1 MAGIF
6 GKIFVGIYVEIKRS
20 DGRIHQAMVTSLH
33 EDNDSVTVEWIE
45 NGDTKGKEIDLESV
59 FALNADVAPDEE
71 IPQSPEA
78 PLPPSSVAKTSK
90 LPKTKRTTAIP
101 KPENP
106 PRENRAAAVGTTRAR
121 PSQQNQAAEPPPPA
135 IAPQSALNQSLLQ
148 QQNAR
153 KKSNCV
159 KEVEKLQEKREK
171 RRLQQQE
178 LREKRAQEVD
188 VQLPNYE
195 IMCMIRDFRASLD
208 YRPLTSNDLDLIDE
222 HRICVCVRARP
233 LNKKE
238 LTMKDLDVITVPSK
252 DVVMVHEPKQK
263 VDLTRYLENQ
273 TFRFDYAFDE
283 NSTNE
288 MVYRF
293 TAQPLVETIFERGM
307 ATCFAYGQTGSGKT
321 HTMGGDFSGKNQDC
335 SKGIYALSARDVFHM
350 IKKPNYKKLDLQIFA
365 TFFEIYSGKVFD
377 LLNRKTK
384 LRVLED
390 GKQQVQVVGLQ
401 EKEVKCTDDVLKLIE
416 VGNSCRTSGQTS
428 ANAHS
433 SRSHAVF
440 QIILRRRGKMHGK
453 FSLIDLAGNERGADT
468 SSADRQTRL
477 EGAEINKS
485 LLALKECIRALGRNK
500 PHTPFRASKLTQV
513 LRDSFIGENSRTC
526 MIATISPG
534 MASCENTLNT
544 LRYANRVKEFG
555 ISPSDIPFS
564 QSGGGGSRSELSPSY
579 EVKELTVDPEA
590 ELDIRQGG
598 HVNQLE
604 VLEAQWGVGS
614 SPQRDDLKLLCEQ
627 NEEEVSPQLFTFH
640 EAVSQL
646 VEMEEQVLEDHRAV
660 FQESIRWLE
669 DEKVLLE
676 MTEEVDYDVESFAT
690 QLEQILDQKIDIL
703 TELRDKVKSFRSTL
717 QEEEQASKQIT
728 PKRPRAL

>member
-1 MAGIF
+1 MAGVF

-33 EDNDSVTVEWIE
+33 EDNESVTVEWIE
-45 NGDTKGKEIDLESV
+45 NGDTKGKEIDLESI
-59 FALNADVAPDEE
+59 FALNPDVAPDEE

-78 PLPPSSVAKTSK
+78 PLPPSSTTKTSK
-90 LPKTKRTTAIP
+90 VPKTRRITAIP
-101 KPENP
+101 KPENA

-121 PSQQNQAAEPPPPA
+121 PSQHSQAGEPPPPS
-135 IAPQSALNQSLLQ
+135 ITPQPAVKETLQ

-159 KEVEKLQEKREK
+159 KEVEKLQEQREK

-188 VQLPNYE
+188 VNLPNYE

-208 YRPLTSNDLDLIDE
+208 YRPLTSNDAIEE

-238 LTMKDLDVITVPSK
+238 LSVKDLDVITIPSK

-273 TFRFDYAFDE
+273 TFRFDYAFDR

-335 SKGIYALSARDVFHM
+335 SKGIYALSARDVFLM
-350 IKKPNYKKLDLQIFA
+350 LKKPVYKKLDLQVFA

-377 LLNRKTK
+377 LLNRKAK

-401 EKEVKCTDDVLKLIE
+401 EREVKCTEDVLKLIE
-416 VGNSCRTSGQTS
+416 MGNSCRTSGQTS

-564 QSGGGGSRSELSPSY
+564 QSGGGGGRSELSPTY
-579 EVKELTVDPEA
+579 EMKHLTMDPAAAFECHQ
-590 ELDIRQGG
+590 EGNIT
-598 HVNQLE
+598 QLE

-640 EAVSQL
+640 EVVSQL

-676 MTEEVDYDVESFAT
+676 MTEEVDYDVESYAT

-703 TELRDKVKSFRSTL
+703 TELRDKVKSFRCAL